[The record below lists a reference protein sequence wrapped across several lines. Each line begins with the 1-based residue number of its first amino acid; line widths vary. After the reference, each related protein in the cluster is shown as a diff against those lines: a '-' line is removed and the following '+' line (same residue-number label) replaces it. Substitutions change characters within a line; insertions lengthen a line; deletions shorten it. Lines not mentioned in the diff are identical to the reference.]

1 MPAERI
7 LLLDA
12 LRASALVGMVV
23 FHFVF
28 DLQLFG
34 LVPQGTVFGWGW
46 SNFARLVAASFIAL
60 AGVSLVIAHDDG
72 IRWRPFARRLA
83 KIALAALAVSAAT
96 YASMPGQFVY
106 FGILHA
112 IAAFSLIGLGFLRL
126 RVSVLL
132 VCGIL
137 VVVAPHVLRSD
148 AFNAPALWW
157 LGLSTQT
164 APTMDFE
171 PLFPWFA
178 AFLFGMAA
186 AKAAKTSGGLKHA
199 RRYSPGAYG
208 HLKGAFLWA
217 GRHTL
222 LLYLVHQPVLIA
234 LIWAATFFI

>member
-7 LLLDA
+7 LVLDA
-12 LRASALVGMVV
+12 LRALALVGMVV

-34 LVPQGTVFGWGW
+34 LVPRGTAFSWGW

-72 IRWRPFARRLA
+72 IGWRAFGLRLA

-112 IAAFSLIGLGFLRL
+112 IATFSVIGLVFLRL

-132 VCGIL
+132 VCAIL
-137 VVVAPHVLRSD
+137 VVAAPHVFRSD

-186 AKAAKTSGGLKHA
+186 AKVAKASGGLTHA

-208 HLKGAFLWA
+208 HVKGAFLWA